1 MYRGDQ
7 LEMSRIARLFVVI
20 VLAVAGSSVSYDALA
35 GDASLFPPTTYL
47 YAELSKPVELISTL
61 FDHPLVDEIVALPP
75 YQLATQSPQYQQFL
89 AGRGMVESQIGMPW
103 REGLE
108 TLFANGATVGVDA
121 ASGNAFC
128 VVIHGKDSESMKR
141 MFDNALS
148 FAKMNPKIE
157 YGSYRDVGAFRID
170 GNRIAVI
177 EDRML
182 LTNSSDLG
190 KQVIDRIL
198 DGGDSLADNE
208 RFQQALAERDE
219 RSAGWG
225 FVDVEFVRGTGEV
238 DQVIA
243 ERINNPVGELLLGGI
258 QSTLQETP
266 FASVELLADVQT
278 LGLKLRMPFQ
288 REWIPEERE
297 YFFGP
302 SGQGRGPAIPELND
316 TLFTLST
323 HRDFSEMWLRAG
335 DLFNADINDGFAKA
349 DATLTTFFAGRD
361 FGEDILGGFKS
372 EAAFIAT
379 RQDFSTVT
387 PTPTIKLPAFALIFE
402 LKQPEKMTRDL
413 RRNFQNLIGF
423 LNVVGAMNGQSQLEM
438 DMERIDEDVQL
449 VTSEYVP
456 EEDEVDST
464 DAKILYNFS
473 PSIGFSGERF
483 VVASTADMARKLAV
497 VPRPDPASIADNT
510 HAVLRANTL
519 RDVLADN
526 QEQLI
531 AQNMLEDGNTRE
543 EAEAIIDLL
552 LQVVSYFEDASLRLG
567 SRRDQL
573 EAELQVRV
581 RE

>member
-1 MYRGDQ
+1 MRG
-7 LEMSRIARLFVVI
+7 IAQSFLGI
-20 VLAVAGSSVSYDALA
+20 ALAIAGTTMTSNAGAEAA

-47 YAELSKPVELISTL
+47 YAELSDPVELISTIL
-61 FDHPLVDEIVALPP
+61 DHPLVDEVVAMEP

-89 AGRGMVESQIGMPW
+89 AGREMVEDQIGMPW

-108 TLFANGATVGVDA
+108 TLFANGVTVGVDS

-128 VVIHGKDSESMKR
+128 VVVHGKDSDSMKM
-141 MFDNALS
+141 MFDKAMS

-170 GNRIAVI
+170 GNRVAVI

-182 LTNSSDLG
+182 FTNSSDLG

-198 DGGDSLADNE
+198 DGGESLADNE
-208 RFQQALAERDE
+208 RFQQALTERDT
-219 RSAGWG
+219 RTAGWG
-225 FVDVEFVRGTGEV
+225 FVDVEFIRGAGKA
-238 DQVIA
+238 DQVIT
-243 ERINNPVGELLLGGI
+243 EKINNPVGELLVGGI

-266 FASVELLADVQT
+266 FATVELFADGKA
-278 LGLKLRMPFQ
+278 LGLKLAMPFQ

-302 SGQGRGPAIPELND
+302 SGTGHGPAIPELD
-316 TLFTLST
+316 ETLFTLST
-323 HRDFSEMWLRAG
+323 HRDFSEVWLRAG

-361 FGEDILGGFKS
+361 FGEDILGAFES
-372 EAAFIAT
+372 EAAFVAT
-379 RQDFSTVT
+379 RQDFSTVS
-387 PTPTIKLPAFALIFE
+387 PTPTIKLPAFALMFE
-402 LKQPEKMTRDL
+402 LKQPDKMTRDL

-438 DMERIDEDVQL
+438 DMEQIDDDVRL

-456 EEDEVDST
+456 EEDEVGST
-464 DAKILYNFS
+464 DARILYNFS
-473 PSIGFSGERF
+473 PSIGFAGERF
-483 VVASTADMARKLAV
+483 VVASTEDLARKLALA
-497 VPRPDPASIADNT
+497 PSPDPATIADNT

-519 RDVLADN
+519 RHVLADN

-531 AQNMLEDGNTRE
+531 AQNMLEDGNSRE
-543 EAEAIIDLL
+543 EAEAIIGLL
-552 LQVVSYFEDASLRLG
+552 LQVVGYFEDASLRLG
-567 SRRDQL
+567 SRNDQL

-581 RE
+581 KQ